1 MAPGRRVWDVVVVG
15 AGPAGAAAALG
26 ALAERPGASVLM
38 VDRAGFPRD
47 KVCGDGV
54 APHVLDVLAGVGA
67 PGLLDDW
74 APTPTL
80 SLSLELPARR
90 PGTGPPRRTRS
101 HPASARASHDLAR
114 PGYVVPRRVLD
125 ARIVAAAQAAGA
137 HLVRSRVRA
146 VTVHPDRVELD
157 DGTLARVLVGADG
170 AHSAVRRGLGLVQRP
185 GTTAIAVR
193 GYAPVAPGRAGEQ
206 VIVFDP
212 HGPRPAYAW
221 SFDTGRGSANVGY
234 GQLLGA
240 GPRPSRAR
248 LLERLDALL
257 PGAGQGVRDV
267 AGHPL
272 PLSTGRPT
280 VSARGR
286 VLLAG
291 DAAGLVNPITG
302 EGIYYAVLS
311 GALAGRAA
319 VAHGSGP
326 DRRRGPAGLDGPAG
340 AGRRYSRAL
349 RANLGAHLLH
359 TRAASTVAGRDALL
373 LAALRACARSPRA
386 FEDLA
391 ELGLARGRLTPAV
404 LAGLGSEV
412 VRGALPG
419 RAP

>member
-1 MAPGRRVWDVVVVG
+1 MLV
-15 AGPAGAAAALG
+15 
-26 ALAERPGASVLM
+26 
-38 VDRAGFPRD
+38 VDRADFPRD

-54 APHVLDVLAGVGA
+54 APHVLDVLADLGA

-80 SLSLELPARR
+80 SLSLASPS
-90 PGTGPPRRTRS
+90 PRRRRHGEAGAAGPTTT
-101 HPASARASHDLAR
+101 ARHDLAR

-146 VTVHPDRVELD
+146 VTTDADGVELD
-157 DGTLARVLVGADG
+157 DGTRARVLVGADG
-170 AHSAVRRGLGLVQRP
+170 AHSVVRRSLGLVQRA

-193 GYAPVAPGRAGEQ
+193 GYAPVAAGRAGEQ
-206 VIVFDP
+206 VIAFDP

-221 SFDTGRGSANVGY
+221 SFDTGRGAANVGY

-240 GPRPSRAR
+240 GPRPTRAH
-248 LLERLDALL
+248 LLERLEALL
-257 PGAGQGVRDV
+257 PGAGEGAREV

-280 VSARGR
+280 TVARGR

-319 VAHGSGP
+319 VASAGP
-326 DRRRGPAGLDGPAG
+326 RPYRAGGVDGPAG
-340 AGRRYSRAL
+340 AGQRYSRAL
-349 RANLGAHLLH
+349 RAHLATHLAH
-359 TRAASTVAGRDALL
+359 TRAAAAVAGHDALL
-373 LAALRACARSPRA
+373 VAALRACARSPRI
-386 FEDLA
+386 FEDVA

-404 LAGLGSEV
+404 LAGIGAQV
-412 VRGALPG
+412 VRGALP
-419 RAP
+419 R

>member
-1 MAPGRRVWDVVVVG
+1 MAPGRRRVWDVVVVG

-26 ALAERPGASVLM
+26 ALAERPGASVLV

-80 SLSLELPARR
+80 SLSLAGDASR
-90 PGTGPPRRTRS
+90 PG
-101 HPASARASHDLAR
+101 AVARHDLAR
-114 PGYVVPRRVLD
+114 PGWVVPRRVLD
-125 ARIVAAAQAAGA
+125 ARIVAAAQGAGA

-146 VTVHPDRVELD
+146 VAVRPDGVELD
-157 DGTLARVLVGADG
+157 DGSRARVLVGADG
-170 AHSAVRRGLGLVQRP
+170 AHSAVRRGLGLAQRR

-193 GYAPVAPGRAGEQ
+193 GYAPVAPARAGEQ
-206 VIVFDP
+206 VIAFDP

-234 GQLLGA
+234 GQLLGS
-240 GPRPSRAR
+240 GPRPSRAH

-257 PGAGQGVRDV
+257 PGAGEGVRDV

-272 PLSTGRPT
+272 PLSTGRPG

-326 DRRRGPAGLDGPAG
+326 GHRRGEHGPAG
-340 AGRRYSRAL
+340 AGGRYSRAL
-349 RANLGAHLLH
+349 RAHLGAHLLH
-359 TRAASTVAGRDALL
+359 TRAASAVVGRDALL
-373 LAALRACARSPRA
+373 LAALRACASSPRV
-386 FEDLA
+386 FEDVA

-404 LAGLGSEV
+404 LAGIGAEV
-412 VRGALPG
+412 ARGARPSRSVPPPTLA
-419 RAP
+419 R